1 MPTRRFRSRRSLLL
15 GLAAVG
21 LVPLSGCTSKP
32 LRPVEADGRYCHR
45 IGKSYKPTLTCTP
58 GPVPSAAE
66 EAEVK
71 RFAAT
76 PELLTV
82 YVLRNRWSDTL
93 VTAVLAV
100 DGIDRA
106 TTIPVSLVR
115 ITLKPGMH
123 RLSVRWDAGASDFG
137 ISGMAGEVRFVEL
150 NGREWAWSKGF
161 SWRAADAQEV
171 RARALA
177 AKLVADLELGR

>member
-1 MPTRRFRSRRSLLL
+1 MSTRLFRSRRSLIV

-21 LVPLSGCTSKP
+21 LVPLSGCMSKP
-32 LRPVEADGRYCHR
+32 LRPAEADGRYCHR
-45 IGKSYKPTLTCTP
+45 LGKSYKPTLTCTP
-58 GPVPSAAE
+58 GLVPSAAE
-66 EAEVK
+66 EAKAK
-71 RFAAT
+71 RFSAT

-93 VTAVLAV
+93 ATAVLAV

-115 ITLKPGMH
+115 ITLKPGTH
-123 RLSVRWDAGASDFG
+123 QLSVRWDAGASDFSVNG
-137 ISGMAGEVRFVEL
+137 TAGEVRFVEL
-150 NGREWAWSKGF
+150 NGRGWAWDSGF
-161 SWRAADAQEV
+161 SWRAVDAQDV

-177 AKLVADLELGR
+177 SKLVADIELGR